1 MEKHLNN
8 ERIDF
13 HLVRIRDSDP
23 ASRRA
28 ARSIVAFAA
37 GHPAP
42 VVGPAA
48 PAPAVLKVADVT
60 AAAAAIS
67 PREVAAAPVVRTAIG
82 GRIEVL
88 EAG

>member
-1 MEKHLNN
+1 MRLFNY

-13 HLVRIRDSDP
+13 HLVPDSGFWIRQI
-23 ASRRA
+23 SRA
-28 ARSIVAFAA
+28 VRSVVAFTA

-48 PAPAVLKVADVT
+48 SAPAVLNVADVT
-60 AAAAAIS
+60 AAAVS
-67 PREVAAAPVVRTAIG
+67 PREIAAAPVVRTAIG
-82 GRIEVL
+82 GRIEEL

>member
-1 MEKHLNN
+1 VKHFNY

-13 HLVRIRDSDP
+13 HLVWIRDLDP
-23 ASRRA
+23 ANPRA

-48 PAPAVLKVADVT
+48 PAVLKVSDVT
-60 AAAAAIS
+60 AVAIS
-67 PREVAAAPVVRTAIG
+67 PREVAAAPVVRTAIH
-82 GRIEVL
+82 ILVIS
-88 EAG
+88 